1 MMKLPY
7 VQILVITLTLS
18 PIRVVTEVHV
28 WPGAVGDGEQST
40 QSAGSQPPITPE
52 PSKGQGQVED
62 SDFRKDSK
70 KLSIVFLKCQRKS
83 FLWAEIQTLFSSPRT
98 ST

>member
-1 MMKLPY
+1 M
-7 VQILVITLTLS
+7 
-18 PIRVVTEVHV
+18 

-70 KLSIVFLKCQRKS
+70 KLSIVFFKMSTKILSVGRNPDTLLIAKNFHLKKT
-83 FLWAEIQTLFSSPRT
+83 EGK
-98 ST
+98 